1 MHEALAFAVK
11 KQMLPRNVTDA
22 VNAPKFSRKQMI
34 TWTAGD
40 ARRFLAF
47 TPADTYSP
55 IWLLML
61 TTGVRRGEA
70 LGARW
75 QDFDALKGMLHIR
88 QTIIDVGGHAIIS
101 QPKTSAGRRAIR
113 LSPSCIAALKEYR
126 KKQAIR
132 RLAAAEWT
140 DTDLIFTT
148 GEGRPIQPR
157 VLSRAFDVL
166 QRKAAVP
173 RIRLHDLQHSH
184 ASLLFNDGKNIKMI
198 SQRLGHADVGITLS
212 VYAHLADNAQEQAAG
227 SIDGLIFGTDMTAT
241 GTD

>member
-1 MHEALAFAVK
+1 MHEALDFAVK
-11 KQMLPRNVTDA
+11 QQMLPRNVTDA
-22 VNAPKFSRKQMI
+22 VDAPKFSRKQMI
-34 TWTAGD
+34 TWTAED
-40 ARRFLAF
+40 ARTFLAS
-47 TPADTYSP
+47 THTDTYSP

-75 QDFDALKGMLHIR
+75 QDLDTTKGILHIR
-88 QTIIDVGGHAIIS
+88 QTIIDVGGHAVVS

-113 LSPSCIAALKEYR
+113 LSPSSIAALKEHR
-126 KKQAIR
+126 KEQAIR
-132 RLAAAEWT
+132 RLAAREWKN
-140 DTDLIFTT
+140 TDLIFTT
-148 GEGRPIQPR
+148 GEGGPIQPR

-173 RIRLHDLQHSH
+173 RIRLHDLRHSH

-212 VYAHLADNAQEQAAG
+212 VYAHLADDAQEEAAG
-227 SIDGLIFGTDMTAT
+227 SIDGLIFGTDEAAT